1 MNRKKQTKKPCPDLD
16 TRIRE
21 RVRDMMLRATLVA
34 GIVAEKHEV
43 PLMSLALERGLFG
56 TGIDLAV
63 SAAAVA
69 FVVAVTAG
77 WV

>member
-16 TRIRE
+16 ARIRE

-43 PLMSLALERGLFG
+43 PLMPQAIERGLFG
-56 TGIDLAV
+56 Q
-63 SAAAVA
+63 
-69 FVVAVTAG
+69 VVD
-77 WV
+77 